1 MEVILYAQC
10 VSFWA
15 ISLIY
20 NTWHCPHRLRRSCS
34 TRQWQTLFQ
43 TEWRALI
50 MSTPVSFS
58 TAAVRSRSV
67 MVTARVMC
75 GGRSL
80 AHCSSWASPQLTWVL
95 LLTLSIPYDHIFW
108 SASSR
113 ITRVKAQIIS
123 NCPEREVSSL
133 TEGHCSDRSHR
144 RVSCPDTWSHPQQWG
159 SSDSHSGY
167 ERRHLSAFESREY
180 C

>member
-50 MSTPVSFS
+50 EY
-58 TAAVRSRSV
+58 
-67 MVTARVMC
+67 ARVFLHSC
-75 GGRSL
+75 SQIEECDG
-80 AHCSSWASPQLTWVL
+80 HCSCDVWRKISGTLFQ
-95 LLTLSIPYDHIFW
+95 LSIATADLSIAADPVHPLWPHLLIYFQQD
-108 SASSR
+108 
-113 ITRVKAQIIS
+113 KAQIIS

-167 ERRHLSAFESREY
+167 ERRHSAFESREY